1 MKKLIPL
8 RKIIMIIGIVLT
20 LTASVLFLI
29 FGKPEEKLST
39 TIATIIV
46 IPLCFLFIKFMFY
59 IVGKNGTNKVLA
71 IYSWFFM
78 IFGIIA
84 ILMGIINFFNPFASN
99 SVPFISVGFT
109 LVTSILFDHAKL
121 KKNSDT

>member
-8 RKIIMIIGIVLT
+8 RKMIMIIGIVLT

-46 IPLCFLFIKFMFY
+46 TPLCFLFIKFMFY

-84 ILMGIINFFNPFASN
+84 ILMGIINFFNPFPAN
-99 SVPFISVGFT
+99 STPLISAGFT
-109 LVTSILFDHAKL
+109 LVTSILFGHAKF
-121 KKNSDT
+121 KKNSDK